1 METEAALRE
10 IQTLCVYCGAS
21 SGRDGAFTDHA
32 RAFGAACAAR
42 GLGIVFGGGGVG
54 LMGSVADA
62 ALAGGGRVVGV
73 IPRSMESEVPA
84 TGLTELVVVDDM
96 HTRKR
101 KMFELAD
108 AFAALPGGLGTLDET
123 IEVLTWRQLGLHDR
137 PIVLA
142 NCGGYWDP
150 LLSLID
156 HVVATGFAHGDTGDL
171 YTVASS
177 IGDVFDKLGV

>member
-1 METEAALRE
+1 MQVV
-10 IQTLCVYCGAS
+10 QTVCVYCGAS
-21 SGRDGAFTDHA
+21 AGREAAYTRYA

-42 GLGIVFGGGGVG
+42 GLGIVFGGGGIG

-84 TGLTELVVVDDM
+84 TGLTELIVVDDM
-96 HTRKR
+96 HARKR

-108 AFAALPGGLGTLDET
+108 AFVSLPGGLGTLDET
-123 IEVLTWRQLGLHDR
+123 IEMVTWRQLALHDK

-150 LLSLID
+150 VVTLFD
-156 HVVATGFAHGDTGDL
+156 HVVATGFAHGDAARL
-171 YTVASS
+171 YSVAASVDD
-177 IGDVFDKLGV
+177 IFDELSV

>member
-1 METEAALRE
+1 MRE

-21 SGRDGAFTDHA
+21 SGGDAAFTDHA

-42 GLGIVFGGGGVG
+42 GLGIVYGGGGVG

-73 IPRSMESEVPA
+73 IPSSMESEIPA
-84 TGLTELVVVDDM
+84 TGLTELIVVDDM
-96 HTRKR
+96 HARKR
-101 KMFELAD
+101 TMFELAD
-108 AFAALPGGLGTLDET
+108 AFVSLPGGLGTLDET

-137 PIVLA
+137 PIMLA
-142 NCGGYWDP
+142 NREGYWDP

-156 HVVATGFAHGDTGDL
+156 HVVATGFAHGDTEDL
-171 YTVASS
+171 YAVASS
-177 IGDVFDKLGV
+177 IEDLFDKLGV